1 MQHAIEYLSEKDTI
15 FKLIIE
21 KYGLPTIPKR
31 PQGFETLVLLILEQ
45 QVSIDSAKATFLKLR
60 EKIKIFEPGILRDLP
75 DEELRTLGVSRQK
88 TSYIKAL
95 SIAILNKDIDL
106 ESLPTKTADQVRQEL
121 IKIKGIGNWTID
133 IYLMFCLQA
142 PDLLPLGDI
151 AVINTIKELLDI
163 HEKEAME
170 VHAAQWSPYRSYA
183 TFLLWH
189 YYLNKRNRTIVYQY

>member
-1 MQHAIEYLSEKDTI
+1 MQQAIEYLSEKDTI

-60 EKIKIFEPGILRDLP
+60 EKIKIFEPGILLKLP
-75 DEELRTLGVSRQK
+75 DEEFRTLGVSRQK

-151 AVINTIKELLDI
+151 AVVNTIKELLDI

-170 VHAAQWSPYRSYA
+170 IHAVQWSPYRSYA

>member
-1 MQHAIEYLSEKDTI
+1 MQQAIEYLSEKDSI

-60 EKIKIFEPGILRDLP
+60 EKIKIFEPSILLDLSD
-75 DEELRTLGVSRQK
+75 DEFRALGVSRQK

-95 SIAILNKDIDL
+95 SNAILNKDIDL
-106 ESLPTKTADQVRQEL
+106 ESFPAKTADQARQEL

-133 IYLMFCLQA
+133 IYLMFCLEA

-151 AVINTIKELLDI
+151 AVVNTMKELLNI
-163 HEKEAME
+163 HEKNAME
-170 VHAAQWSPYRSYA
+170 IHAEQWSPYRSYA

>member
-1 MQHAIEYLSEKDTI
+1 MQQAIEYLSEKDAI

-60 EKIKIFEPGILRDLP
+60 EKIKIFEPGILLELP
-75 DEELRTLGVSRQK
+75 DEEFRAVGVSRQK

-106 ESLPTKTADQVRQEL
+106 ESLPTKTTDQVRQEL

-170 VHAAQWSPYRSYA
+170 VHAVQWSPYRSYA

>member
-1 MQHAIEYLSEKDTI
+1 MQQAIEYLSEKDTI

-60 EKIKIFEPGILRDLP
+60 EKIKIFEPSILLGLS
-75 DEELRTLGVSRQK
+75 DEEFRTLGVSRQK

-95 SIAILNKDIDL
+95 SNAILNKDIDL
-106 ESLPTKTADQVRQEL
+106 ESLPSKTADQVRQEL

-133 IYLMFCLQA
+133 IYLMFCLEA

-151 AVINTIKELLDI
+151 AVVNTMKELLDI
-163 HEKEAME
+163 HEKDAME
-170 VHAAQWSPYRSYA
+170 IHAEQWSPYRSYA